1 MMNKRNKKRKKK
13 EAHLYIG
20 WVISEEGPIPCRE
33 NDVVMVE
40 G

>member
-1 MMNKRNKKRKKK
+1 MMNKRNKKRKK

-33 NDVVMVE
+33 NDGVMVE